1 MAPVIALILFA
12 LLLVW
17 LSGRLRGASGVPE
30 GALVYTDSGAWQ
42 RNEKPLFSRAHQ
54 LSGKPDYLVRDGDA
68 MVPVEVKSS
77 RAPDQ
82 PRYGHVLQ
90 LAAYCLLVEESLGAR
105 VERGILKYADRQ
117 FVIDYTP
124 ALRAELLGTLDAMR
138 ADLAA
143 GGSARSHRDPR
154 RCLRCGVREECDE
167 RLRP

>member
-1 MAPVIALILFA
+1 MMAPVIALILFA
-12 LLLVW
+12 LLLIW

-30 GALVYTDSGAWQ
+30 GALVYTDTGAWQ
-42 RNEKPLFSRAHQ
+42 RNEKPLFSRAHK

-68 MVPVEVKSS
+68 IVPVEVKSA

-90 LAAYCLLVEESLGAR
+90 LAAYCLLVEESLGVR

-124 ALRAELLGTLDAMR
+124 RCALSCSGRWTRCVPISWPAEVRAAIVTRAAVCAAACAM
-138 ADLAA
+138 
-143 GGSARSHRDPR
+143 SATKD
-154 RCLRCGVREECDE
+154 
-167 RLRP
+167 